1 MRNSSLYKNK
11 NDNIYYINNLKMIS
25 KNFSCSFCEYKS
37 CKKYNL
43 ERHMITK
50 HKNEYDIKNTDI
62 NNNTDIINNNT
73 DINNKCIKCNKI
85 LSSKQYLE
93 KHLLICKG
101 VSNPL
106 ECHLCHKI
114 YYDSSSKSRH
124 LKLCKKTFVSSNE
137 LTLPSSLSLPSIITA
152 PISLPSI
159 ITAPTTIITAP
170 TTTTTTIT
178 NNSNNNSNNIININ
192 LVMFDNENNKIDFD
206 TNNINKDISYK
217 LTSIDKHNAF
227 EYFCNKLFEN
237 KNNQMIIKKNL
248 KYNYS
253 FVHMGNNIW
262 RNHMDNFIYPIIMS
276 YISET
281 LLSIIDNNRD
291 KRTIELIKYLDVMA
305 TPNGDSNTDTIY
317 YSKCY
322 KYNISMLKL
331 LVNKFPE

>member
-1 MRNSSLYKNK
+1 
-11 NDNIYYINNLKMIS
+11 
-25 KNFSCSFCEYKS
+25 
-37 CKKYNL
+37 
-43 ERHMITK
+43 MITK
-50 HKNEYDIKNTDI
+50 HKNEDISQKTDIKQNTDVDKQ
-62 NNNTDIINNNT
+62 NTDV
-73 DINNKCIKCNKI
+73 DNKCIKCNKI
-85 LSSKQYLE
+85 LSSKQNLK
-93 KHLLICKG
+93 KHLLICNG

-124 LKLCKKTFVSSNE
+124 LKLCKETFVSSNE
-137 LTLPSSLSLPSIITA
+137 LSLLTTPSLSSSLLPPSLSLPSIIT
-152 PISLPSI
+152 
-159 ITAPTTIITAP
+159 TPTTIITAP
-170 TTTTTTIT
+170 TTIT
-178 NNSNNNSNNIININ
+178 NNSNNNNTININ

-206 TNNINKDISYK
+206 TSTINKDISYK
-217 LTSIDKHNAF
+217 LRTIDKHNAF

-253 FVHMGNNIW
+253 FVHLGNNIW

-291 KRTIELIKYLDVMA
+291 TRPEDLIKYLDVMA
-305 TPNGDSNTDTIY
+305 TPDGHSNTDTIY
-317 YSKCY
+317 YNKCY

>member
-1 MRNSSLYKNK
+1 
-11 NDNIYYINNLKMIS
+11 MIS
-25 KNFSCSFCEYKS
+25 KFFYCSVCEYKS
-37 CKKYNL
+37 YKKYNL

-50 HKNEYDIKNTDI
+50 HKNEDISKNTDI
-62 NNNTDIINNNT
+62 SNNTDIINKNT
-73 DINNKCIKCNKI
+73 DIINKNTDIDNKCVKCNKI

-124 LKLCKKTFVSSNE
+124 LKLCKETFVSSNE
-137 LTLPSSLSLPSIITA
+137 LSLLTTPSLSSSLLPSIIT
-152 PISLPSI
+152 
-159 ITAPTTIITAP
+159 TPTTIITAP
-170 TTTTTTIT
+170 TTIA
-178 NNSNNNSNNIININ
+178 NNSNSNNNNTININ

-206 TNNINKDISYK
+206 TSTINKDISYK
-217 LTSIDKHNAF
+217 LRTIDKHNAF

-291 KRTIELIKYLDVMA
+291 TRPEDLIKYLDVMA
-305 TPNGDSNTDTIY
+305 TPDGHSNTDTIY
-317 YSKCY
+317 YNKCY

>member
-1 MRNSSLYKNK
+1 
-11 NDNIYYINNLKMIS
+11 
-25 KNFSCSFCEYKS
+25 
-37 CKKYNL
+37 
-43 ERHMITK
+43 MITK
-50 HKNEYDIKNTDI
+50 HKNENISKNTDI
-62 NNNTDIINNNT
+62 NKNTDIINKNT
-73 DINNKCIKCNKI
+73 DIDNKCVKCNKI

-124 LKLCKKTFVSSNE
+124 LKLCKETFASSNE
-137 LTLPSSLSLPSIITA
+137 LSLLTKSSLSLLPSIIT
-152 PISLPSI
+152 
-159 ITAPTTIITAP
+159 TPTTIITAP
-170 TTTTTTIT
+170 TTIT
-178 NNSNNNSNNIININ
+178 NNSNSNNTININ

-206 TNNINKDISYK
+206 TSTINKDISYK
-217 LTSIDKHNAF
+217 LRTIDKHNAF

-281 LLSIIDNNRD
+281 LLSIIDNNQDIRPVD
-291 KRTIELIKYLDVMA
+291 LIKYLDVMA
-305 TPNGDSNTDTIY
+305 TPDGHSNTNTIY

>member
-1 MRNSSLYKNK
+1 ML
-11 NDNIYYINNLKMIS
+11 
-25 KNFSCSFCEYKS
+25 
-37 CKKYNL
+37 
-43 ERHMITK
+43 TK
-50 HKNEYDIKNTDI
+50 HKNEDISIFTDI
-62 NNNTDIINNNT
+62 NKNTDIINKNT
-73 DINNKCIKCNKI
+73 DIINKNTDIDNKCVKCNKI

-124 LKLCKKTFVSSNE
+124 LKLCKETFVSSNE
-137 LTLPSSLSLPSIITA
+137 LSLLTTPSLSSSLLPSIITT
-152 PISLPSI
+152 PTTI
-159 ITAPTTIITAP
+159 ITTPTTIITAP
-170 TTTTTTIT
+170 TTIT
-178 NNSNNNSNNIININ
+178 NNSNSNNNTININ

-206 TNNINKDISYK
+206 TSTINKDISYK
-217 LTSIDKHNAF
+217 LRTIDKHNAF

-291 KRTIELIKYLDVMA
+291 TRPEDLIKYLDVMA
-305 TPNGDSNTDTIY
+305 TPDGHSNTDTIY
-317 YSKCY
+317 YNKCY

>member
-1 MRNSSLYKNK
+1 
-11 NDNIYYINNLKMIS
+11 MIS
-25 KNFSCSFCEYKS
+25 KFFNCSVCEYKS
-37 CKKYNL
+37 YKKYNL

-50 HKNEYDIKNTDI
+50 HKNENISKNTDI
-62 NNNTDIINNNT
+62 NKNTDIINKNT
-73 DINNKCIKCNKI
+73 DIDNKCVKCNKI

-124 LKLCKKTFVSSNE
+124 LKLCKETFASSNE
-137 LTLPSSLSLPSIITA
+137 LSLLTKSSLSLLPSIIT
-152 PISLPSI
+152 
-159 ITAPTTIITAP
+159 TPTTIITAP
-170 TTTTTTIT
+170 TTIT
-178 NNSNNNSNNIININ
+178 NNSNSNNTININ

-206 TNNINKDISYK
+206 TSTINKDISYK
-217 LTSIDKHNAF
+217 LRTIDKHNAF

-281 LLSIIDNNRD
+281 LLSIIDNNQDIRPVD
-291 KRTIELIKYLDVMA
+291 LIKYLDVMA
-305 TPNGDSNTDTIY
+305 TPDGHSNTNTIY